1 MSIRTFKRAVRHFL
15 GGAVLASLLGTP
27 ASAGLFGGRKE
38 RAPDTRYAPTY
49 AAPPQAPI
57 ANGSIYQAANGYS
70 ALTNGARAAMVGDIV
85 TITLVERTQA
95 SKANSASTDRSGNIG
110 LTPPSVGPL
119 SLFSSAEA
127 TMSGGGTFGGKGAAA
142 QSNQLNG
149 EISVTIAQIYPNGT
163 MLIRGEKLLT
173 LNRGD
178 ENISVT
184 GLIRSADISPD
195 NRVASTRVADARITY
210 SGKGEIAKASRQ
222 GWLNRFFSI
231 LSPF

>member
-1 MSIRTFKRAVRHFL
+1 MSTRTSNAAIAIAL
-15 GGAVLASLLGTP
+15 AASLMATS
-27 ASAGLFGGRKE
+27 ASAGIFSKKTRE
-38 RAPDTRYAPTY
+38 RDPQYAPSY
-49 AAPPQAPI
+49 AAPAQAPV
-57 ANGSIYQAANGYS
+57 ANGAIFQAANGYS

-95 SKANSASTDRSGNIG
+95 SKANSASTDRNGSIG
-110 LTPPSVGPL
+110 LTPPVTGPA
-119 SLFSSAEA
+119 SLFMPTDIGA
-127 TMSGGGTFGGKGAAA
+127 SGGGSFAGKGATA
-142 QSNQLNG
+142 QSNQLSG

-184 GLIRSADISPD
+184 GIIRAADIGPD
-195 NRVASTRVADARITY
+195 NRVPSTRVADARITY
-210 SGKGEIAKASRQ
+210 SGKGEIARASRQ
-222 GWLNRFFSI
+222 GWLNRFFSL